1 MKYRRKELTKTES
14 RRIAILLLNAVV
26 IAGITA
32 GSLMAVKMNIAEFSE
47 NPWLHQYF
55 NPVYSGNT
63 VLEVFKNTLYPMTLY
78 LTAVFV
84 LGFCSV
90 GQPVAVALLIYKGM
104 GIGLS
109 AGAMYVASGAQA
121 IIPVIALV
129 VPKALAVTFIA
140 VLSARESMRLSGA
153 QLRFLFRQKIPE
165 EKMSNTLKL
174 YCIKFIVL
182 MLFAVAEAVADSL
195 MNYIFI
201 DLY

>member
-14 RRIAILLLNAVV
+14 RRIAILLLNVVV

-32 GSLMAVKMNIAEFSE
+32 GSLMAVKMNFIEFSE
-47 NPWLHQYF
+47 NSWLHQYF

-63 VLEVFKNTLYPMTLY
+63 VLEVFRNTLYPMALF
-78 LTAVFV
+78 LTAAFV
-84 LGFCSV
+84 LGFFSV
-90 GQPVAVALLIYKGM
+90 GQPLAAALLIYKGI

-109 AGAMYVASGAQA
+109 AGAMYAVSGTEA
-121 IIPVIALV
+121 IIPVMVLV
-129 VPKALAVTFIA
+129 VPKALAVTFIS
-140 VLSARESMRLSGA
+140 VLSVRESIRLSGI
-153 QLRFLFRQKIPE
+153 QFCFLFRGKTPE
-165 EKMSNTLKL
+165 EKMSNTIKL

-182 MLFAVAEAVADSL
+182 GLFTAVTAVADSL